1 MKPSKKTL
9 ILPAIF
15 CAVIALAQVN
25 NVIDQVVW
33 IVGDEAIFRSDIE
46 EQYQQMKL
54 EGTQIDGNPYC
65 VIPEQMAVEKLYL
78 HQAKLD
84 TIEAPQQ
91 MINSAVEQ
99 RLAYFEAGLG
109 SRERVEAYF
118 RKSYPALRE
127 QLADVIR
134 SQYIVNQVQQNLI
147 KNVKATPRDVKKF
160 YTSLSEDSIPYVPLQ
175 VEAQIIQV
183 SPPLP
188 QQEIEDV
195 KARLRD
201 YTDRINRGEAEF
213 SSLAIM
219 YSEDGSAVQG
229 GELGF
234 HGRADFVPE
243 FSNVAFALNDPKKV
257 SRIVETE
264 YGFHIIQ
271 LIEKRG
277 DQANFRH
284 ILLRPKVDEKD
295 LDNTRQRLDSLR
307 SEIINGTFTFED
319 AAAVVSQ
326 DKNTKNNKGIMFI
339 QTESGN
345 NTRMEMKDL
354 PPEAARRIET
364 MQPGDI
370 SEAFVM
376 KDTKKNA
383 DVVAIVKLTNR
394 IPAHRATLSD
404 DYNLLKQMYEDH
416 ASNQILAD
424 WIEKKIRDTY
434 VRIEDGWQDC
444 DFRYKGWMKK

>member
-1 MKPSKKTL
+1 MKLSRNFL

-15 CAVIALAQVN
+15 CAVFALAQVN
-25 NVIDQVVW
+25 NIVDQVVW
-33 IVGDEAIFRSDIE
+33 TVGDEAIFRSDIE
-46 EQYQQMKL
+46 EQYQQLKL

-91 MINSAVEQ
+91 MISSAVDQ

-134 SQYIVNQVQQNLI
+134 TQYIVNQVQQNLI

-160 YTSLSEDSIPYVPLQ
+160 YASLSEDSIPYVPLQ
-175 VEAQIIQV
+175 VEARIIQV

-213 SSLAIM
+213 STLAIM
-219 YSEDGSAVQG
+219 YSEDGSSNQG

-307 SEIINGTFTFED
+307 AEILNGTFTFED

-326 DKNTKNNKGIMFI
+326 DKNTKNNKGIMYI
-339 QTESGN
+339 QTENGN

-354 PPEAARRIET
+354 PPEAARRIES

-376 KDTKKNA
+376 KDPKKNS
-383 DVVAIVKLTNR
+383 DVVAIVMLTNR
-394 IPAHRATLSD
+394 IPAHRATLAD

-416 ASNQILAD
+416 ASNQILSD

-444 DFRYKGWMKK
+444 DFRYKSWIRK

>member
-160 YTSLSEDSIPYVPLQ
+160 YSSLSEDSIPYVPLQ

-307 SEIINGTFTFED
+307 SEIINGTFTFEE

>member
-160 YTSLSEDSIPYVPLQ
+160 YSSLSEDSIPYVPLQ